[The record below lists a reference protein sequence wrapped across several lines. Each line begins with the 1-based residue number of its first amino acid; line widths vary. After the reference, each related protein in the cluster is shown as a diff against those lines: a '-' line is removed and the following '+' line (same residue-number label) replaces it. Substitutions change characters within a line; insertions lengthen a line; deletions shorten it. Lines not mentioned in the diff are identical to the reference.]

1 MSLTQLSIKR
11 PIAILMLFAVLTIL
25 GLQGLFKMPAEQD
38 PRIDFPFISVSTVYP
53 GAGPGEIETLI
64 SKPIEDAVFSVNG
77 IKNVTSVSQQGISI
91 VAIEFQLGVDVDT
104 AAADVRAKV
113 DSVRRA
119 LPQAADVPLIGKFD
133 TGSAPIMF
141 LAVRSKSGRDSR
153 EIRDLCDRTIKDR
166 LSQVA
171 GVAAVNVIGGDKR
184 EIAIQLNR
192 GKLDAIG
199 LTVSDVVSAIRAQNL
214 NLPAGRVTESVRDYA
229 VRVVGEFKDASEIAE
244 LEFTVQL
251 ASGPKSIRLKDI
263 AVVRDAARERT
274 ESASLAK
281 RDESGKITES
291 TDTVALSVQK
301 ISGGNTVDIARGID
315 KQIADAKV
323 LLPADIEITTT
334 SNQAKEVEENL
345 LDVQHTLLIGAFL
358 AVMIVYMFLHNLRG
372 TMIVA
377 IAIPA
382 SIVSTFL
389 VMQALGFT
397 LNSMTL
403 LGLSLA
409 VGILVDDSIVVL
421 ENIYKYL
428 ALGYPPDEAALKGR
442 GEIGLAAITITLVD
456 VVVFVPVAF
465 MGGIVGQFFRSFG
478 VTVAVAT
485 LFSLLVSFTLAPMLA
500 SKWYQQGFSD
510 APTGKFSRAFD
521 AFFHNLS
528 NKYRETLRWALLHRG
543 TVIFI
548 GNMALVNII
557 LWMVAAGSGTPQAIK
572 TAIPLVAL
580 QVVGGAVVFTI
591 NKIRGNKSAEPIVV
605 GSIGAAITFV
615 VCATSGAVGTPLGF
629 RFAPGIDQSQVSLSV
644 ELPAGSSLA
653 RTNEALR
660 NVEAAVRDIPEIDFI
675 ELTAGSTSTGGFES
689 QTSSGSNFGQVRLIL
704 GEPIG
709 NLDRI
714 MFWKDTSKLRRKSDV
729 DVAELVRARTKDI
742 VGADVKTTEVSGFG
756 GTAAPVQIIITGP
769 ELGELLERASAVK
782 DVLLK
787 TDGILTPDVS
797 YKPSKP
803 EVRIVLDRKRAAD
816 YGMTVQQVA
825 GVLRDAIEGNIDSK
839 LRIDGEQ
846 FDIRIQY
853 QTLDRASVADVGN
866 VIIGYRSGQSIR
878 VRDIARIYED
888 RGPTK
893 IDRRNRL
900 RQVTVSA
907 YLAPGKVIGNM
918 QQAIDPE
925 IAKINF
931 GRATYSWGG
940 EANTMAEEGVF
951 MVSALL
957 LAIGLVYILMAALFD
972 NLLYPLV
979 IMLSIPQALVG
990 GLLGLL
996 ITGKPLSIIAMIGV
1010 IMLMGLVTKNAI
1022 LLVDF
1027 TNNLR
1032 RQGMDRFEALLESGP
1047 ARLRPIL
1054 MTSLAQILGAW
1065 PVAAAL
1071 GRGSE
1076 FRQPL
1081 GIVVMGGLILS
1092 GLLTLLVIPCTYI
1105 LFDDISLLFSRKRR
1119 SS

>member
-25 GLQGLFKMPAEQD
+25 GLQGLLKMPAEQD

-119 LPQAADVPLIGKFD
+119 LPQSADVPLIGKFD

-141 LAVRSKSGRDSR
+141 LAVRSSSGRDSR

-184 EIAIQLNR
+184 EIGIQLDR
-192 GKLDAIG
+192 GKLDALG
-199 LTVSDVVSAIRAQNL
+199 LTVSDVVNAIRAQNL

-229 VRVVGEFKDASEIAE
+229 VRVVGEFKDANEIAE
-244 LEFTVQL
+244 LEFTAQL
-251 ASGPKSIRLKDI
+251 PSGPKSIRLKDI
-263 AVVRDAARERT
+263 ADVRDSARERT

-281 RDESGKITES
+281 RDDSGKITES
-291 TDTVALSVQK
+291 TDTVTLSVQK
-301 ISGGNTVDIARGID
+301 ISGGNTVDIARGIE

-345 LDVQHTLLIGAFL
+345 LDVQHTLIIGAVL
-358 AVMIVYMFLHNLRG
+358 AVLIVYLFLHNLRG

-421 ENIYKYL
+421 ENIYKFL

-442 GEIGLAAITITLVD
+442 GEIGLAALTITLVD

-510 APTGKFSRAFD
+510 APTSKFARSFD
-521 AFFHNLS
+521 AFFHSLS
-528 NKYRETLRWALLHRG
+528 ARYRNTLHWALLHRG

-557 LWMVAAGSGTPQAIK
+557 LWMITAGSGAK
-572 TAIPLVAL
+572 ALGTAIPLVGL
-580 QVVGGAVVFTI
+580 QVAGGAILFGI
-591 NKIRGNKSAEPIVV
+591 NRMRGKRSGEPMIV
-605 GSIGAAITFV
+605 GFIGAAVTFL
-615 VCATSGAVGTPLGF
+615 VCSVSGAVGTPLGF
-629 RFAPGIDQSQVSLSV
+629 RFAPGIDQSLVSLNV
-644 ELPAGSSLA
+644 ELPAGSSLE
-653 RTNEALR
+653 RTNQALR
-660 NVEAAVRDIPEIDFI
+660 KIEQAVRDIPEIDYI

-689 QTSSGSNFGQVRLIL
+689 QSSSGSNFGQVRLIL

-709 NLDRI
+709 NLDR
-714 MFWKDTSKLRRKSDV
+714 MQFWKDSSKLRRKSDV
-729 DVAELVRARTKDI
+729 EVAEIVRARTKDI

-769 ELGELLERASAVK
+769 DLSELLERASAVK

-803 EVRIVLDRKRAAD
+803 EVRIVLDRRRAAD

-825 GVLRDAIEGNIDSK
+825 GVLRDAIEGNIESK

-846 FDIRIQY
+846 YDIRIQY
-853 QTLDRASVADVGN
+853 QNLNRSSVSDVGN
-866 VIIGYRSGQSIR
+866 VIIGYRNGQSVR

-918 QQAIDPE
+918 QQAIDPQL
-925 IAKINF
+925 AKINF
-931 GRATYSWGG
+931 GRASYSWGG

-1022 LLVDF
+1022 LLVDY

-1032 RQGMDRFEALLESGP
+1032 REGKDRFEALLESGP

-1105 LFDDISLLFSRKRR
+1105 LFDDISQLFSRKRNKV
-1119 SS
+1119 

>member
-25 GLQGLFKMPAEQD
+25 GLQGLLKMPAEQD

-119 LPQAADVPLIGKFD
+119 LPQSADVPLIGKFD

-141 LAVRSKSGRDSR
+141 LAVRSSSGRDSR

-184 EIAIQLNR
+184 EIGIQLDR
-192 GKLDAIG
+192 GKLDALG
-199 LTVSDVVSAIRAQNL
+199 LTVSDVVNAIRAQNL

-229 VRVVGEFKDASEIAE
+229 VRVVGEFKDANEIAE
-244 LEFTVQL
+244 LEFTAQL
-251 ASGPKSIRLKDI
+251 PSGPKSIRLKDI
-263 AVVRDAARERT
+263 ADVRDSARERT

-281 RDESGKITES
+281 RDDSGKITES
-291 TDTVALSVQK
+291 TDTVTLSVQK
-301 ISGGNTVDIARGID
+301 ISGGNTVDIARGIE

-345 LDVQHTLLIGAFL
+345 LDVQHTLIIGAVL
-358 AVMIVYMFLHNLRG
+358 AVLIVYLFLHNLRG

-421 ENIYKYL
+421 ENIYKFL

-442 GEIGLAAITITLVD
+442 GEIGLAALTITLVD

-510 APTGKFSRAFD
+510 APTSRFARSFD
-521 AFFHNLS
+521 AFFHSLS
-528 NKYRETLRWALLHRG
+528 ARYRRTLHWALLHRG

-557 LWMVAAGSGTPQAIK
+557 LWMVTAGSGSKALG
-572 TAIPLVAL
+572 TAVPLVGL
-580 QVVGGAVVFTI
+580 QVAGGAILFGI
-591 NKIRGNKSAEPIVV
+591 NRMRGKRSGEPLIV
-605 GSIGAAITFV
+605 GFIGAAVTFL
-615 VCATSGAVGTPLGF
+615 VCSVSGAVGTPLGF
-629 RFAPGIDQSQVSLSV
+629 RFAPGIDQSLVSLNV
-644 ELPAGSSLA
+644 ELPAGSSLE
-653 RTNEALR
+653 RTNQTLR
-660 NVEAAVRDIPEIDFI
+660 KIEQAVRDIPEIDYI

-689 QTSSGSNFGQVRLIL
+689 QSSSGSNFGQVRLIL

-709 NLDRI
+709 NLDR
-714 MFWKDTSKLRRKSDV
+714 MQFWKDSTKLRRKSDV
-729 DVAELVRARTKDI
+729 EVAEIVRARTKDI

-769 ELGELLERASAVK
+769 DLSELLERASAVK

-803 EVRIVLDRKRAAD
+803 EVRIVLDRRRAAD

-825 GVLRDAIEGNIDSK
+825 GVLRDAIEGNIESK

-846 FDIRIQY
+846 YDIRIQY
-853 QTLDRASVADVGN
+853 QNLNRSSVSDVGN
-866 VIIGYRSGQSIR
+866 VIVGYRNGQSVR

-918 QQAIDPE
+918 QQAIDPQL
-925 IAKINF
+925 AKINF
-931 GRATYSWGG
+931 GRASYSWGG

-1022 LLVDF
+1022 LLVDY

-1032 RQGMDRFEALLESGP
+1032 REGKDRFEALLESGP

-1105 LFDDISLLFSRKRR
+1105 LFDDISQLFSRKRNKA
-1119 SS
+1119 

>member
-11 PIAILMLFAVLTIL
+11 PIAIFMLFAVLAIL

-141 LAVRSKSGRDSR
+141 LAVRSTSGRDSR

-184 EIAIQLNR
+184 EIGIQLNR
-192 GKLDAIG
+192 GRLDALG
-199 LTVSDVVSAIRAQNL
+199 LTVTDVVNAVRAQNL

-229 VRVVGEFKDASEIAE
+229 VRVVGEFKDANEIAD
-244 LEFTVQL
+244 LEFTAQL
-251 ASGPKSIRLKDI
+251 PSGPKSIRLRDI
-263 AVVRDAARERT
+263 ADVRDTARERT

-281 RDESGKITES
+281 RDSSGTISDS
-291 TDTVALSVQK
+291 TDTVTLSVQK
-301 ISGGNTVDIARGID
+301 ISGGNTVDIARGIE
-315 KQIADAKV
+315 KQIAAAKA

-334 SNQAKEVEENL
+334 SNQAKEVKENL
-345 LDVQHTLLIGAFL
+345 LDVQHTLIIGAVL
-358 AVMIVYMFLHNLRG
+358 AVLIVYLFLHNLRG
-372 TMIVA
+372 TLIVA

-421 ENIYKYL
+421 ENIYKFL

-442 GEIGLAAITITLVD
+442 GEIGLAALTITLVD

-510 APTGKFSRAFD
+510 APTSKFARAFD
-521 AFFHNLS
+521 AFFHSLS
-528 NKYRETLRWALLHRG
+528 AKYRNALHWALLHRG

-557 LWMVAAGSGTPQAIK
+557 LWMITAGSGGKASA
-572 TAIPLVAL
+572 TAIPLVAI
-580 QVVGGAVVFTI
+580 QAAGGAILFGI
-591 NKIRGNKSAEPIVV
+591 NRMRGKRSTEPLIV
-605 GSIGAAITFV
+605 GAIGAAVSFA
-615 VCATSGAVGTPLGF
+615 VCSVSGIVGTPLGF
-629 RFAPGIDQSQVSLSV
+629 RFAPGIDQSLVSLSV
-644 ELPAGSSLA
+644 ELPAGSSLG
-653 RTNEALR
+653 RTNQALR
-660 NVEAAVRDIPEIDFI
+660 KIEEAVRDIPEIDYI

-709 NLDRI
+709 NLDRLQV
-714 MFWKDTSKLRRKSDV
+714 WKDSSNLRRKSDV
-729 DVAELVRARTKDI
+729 EVAELVRARTKDI

-769 ELGELLERASAVK
+769 DLSELLERASAVK
-782 DVLLK
+782 DVLSK

-803 EVRIVLDRKRAAD
+803 EVRIVLDRRRAAD

-825 GVLRDAIEGNIDSK
+825 GVLRDAIEGNIESK

-846 FDIRIQY
+846 YDIRIQY
-853 QTLDRASVADVGN
+853 QNLNRSSVTDVGN
-866 VIIGYRSGQSIR
+866 VIIGYRNGLSVR

-918 QQAIDPE
+918 QQAIDPQL
-925 IAKINF
+925 AKINF
-931 GRATYSWGG
+931 GRASYTWGG

-951 MVSALL
+951 MISALL

-1022 LLVDF
+1022 LLVDY

-1032 RQGMDRFEALLESGP
+1032 REGKDRFEALLESGP

-1081 GIVVMGGLILS
+1081 GIVVMSGLILS

-1105 LFDDISLLFSRKRR
+1105 LFDDISEFLSRKR
-1119 SS
+1119 SKV

>member
-1 MSLTQLSIKR
+1 
-11 PIAILMLFAVLTIL
+11 
-25 GLQGLFKMPAEQD
+25 
-38 PRIDFPFISVSTVYP
+38 
-53 GAGPGEIETLI
+53 
-64 SKPIEDAVFSVNG
+64 
-77 IKNVTSVSQQGISI
+77 
-91 VAIEFQLGVDVDT
+91 
-104 AAADVRAKV
+104 
-113 DSVRRA
+113 
-119 LPQAADVPLIGKFD
+119 
-133 TGSAPIMF
+133 
-141 LAVRSKSGRDSR
+141 
-153 EIRDLCDRTIKDR
+153 
-166 LSQVA
+166 
-171 GVAAVNVIGGDKR
+171 
-184 EIAIQLNR
+184 
-192 GKLDAIG
+192 
-199 LTVSDVVSAIRAQNL
+199 AQNL

-244 LEFTVQL
+244 LEFTAQL
-251 ASGPKSIRLKDI
+251 PGGPKIIRLKDI
-263 AVVRDAARERT
+263 AIVSDTARERT

-281 RDESGKITES
+281 RDKSGKITES
-291 TDTVALSVQK
+291 TDTVTLSVQK
-301 ISGGNTVDIARGID
+301 ISGGNTVNIARGIQ
-315 KQIADAKV
+315 KQLADAKA

-345 LDVQHTLLIGAFL
+345 LDVQHTLLIGAVL
-358 AVMIVYMFLHNLRG
+358 AVLIVYLFLHNLRG
-372 TMIVA
+372 TIIVA

-382 SIVSTFL
+382 SIVSSFL

-421 ENIYKYL
+421 ENIYKFL
-428 ALGYPPDEAALKGR
+428 ALGYSPNEAALKGR
-442 GEIGLAAITITLVD
+442 GEIGLAALTITLVD

-478 VTVAVAT
+478 ITVAVAT

-510 APTGKFSRAFD
+510 APAGKFARAFD
-521 AFFHNLS
+521 ALFHSLS
-528 NKYRETLRWALLHRG
+528 AKYRNTLSWALLHRG

-557 LWMVAAGSGTPQAIK
+557 LWMVTAGSGRSAVG
-572 TAIPLVAL
+572 TALPLVGI
-580 QVVGGAVVFTI
+580 QVIGGALVFAV
-591 NKIRGNKSAEPIVV
+591 NRFRGNKSGEPLLV
-605 GSIGAAITFV
+605 GSIGAAVTFL
-615 VCATSGAVGTPLGF
+615 VCSVSGAVGTPLGF
-629 RFAPGIDQSQVSLSV
+629 RFAPGIDQSLVSLSV
-644 ELPAGSSLA
+644 ELPAGSSLD
-653 RTNEALR
+653 RTNQVLQT
-660 NVEAAVRDIPEIDFI
+660 VENAVRDIPEIDYI

-689 QTSSGSNFGQVRLIL
+689 QTSSGSNFGQARLIL
-704 GEPIG
+704 REPIG

-714 MFWKDTSKLRRKSDV
+714 QFWKDSSHLRSKSDV
-729 DVAELVRARTKDI
+729 EVAELVRARTKDI

-769 ELGELLERASAVK
+769 DLSELLERASAVK
-782 DVLLK
+782 EVLAK

-803 EVRIVLDRKRAAD
+803 EVRIVLDRRRAAD
-816 YGMTVQQVA
+816 YGMNVQQVA
-825 GVLRDAIEGNIDSK
+825 GVLRDAIEGNIESK
-839 LRIDGEQ
+839 LRVDGEQ
-846 FDIRIQY
+846 YDIRIQY
-853 QTLDRASVADVGN
+853 QSLNRSSVADVGN
-866 VIIGYRSGQSIR
+866 VIVGYRNGQSIR

-918 QQAIDPE
+918 QQAIDPQL
-925 IAKINF
+925 AKINF
-931 GRATYSWGG
+931 GRASYSWGG
-940 EANTMAEEGVF
+940 EANTLAEEGVF
-951 MVSALL
+951 MITALL
-957 LAIGLVYILMAALFD
+957 LAITLVYILMAALFD

-1022 LLVDF
+1022 LLVDY

-1032 RQGMDRFEALLESGP
+1032 REGKDRFEALLESGP

-1105 LFDDISLLFSRKRR
+1105 LFDDISQFLSRKRKTA
-1119 SS
+1119 

>member
-184 EIAIQLNR
+184 EIGIQLNR
-192 GKLDAIG
+192 GKLDALG

-229 VRVVGEFKDASEIAE
+229 VRVVGEFKDASEIAD
-244 LEFTVQL
+244 LEFTAQL
-251 ASGPKSIRLKDI
+251 PSGPKTIRLKDI
-263 AVVRDAARERT
+263 ANVRDAARERT
-274 ESASLAK
+274 ESAALAK
-281 RDESGKITES
+281 RDTSGKITDS
-291 TDTVALSVQK
+291 TDTVTLSVQK

-345 LDVQHTLLIGAFL
+345 LDVQHTLLIGAVL
-358 AVMIVYMFLHNLRG
+358 AVLIVYLFLHNLRG

-377 IAIPA
+377 IAIPT

-421 ENIYKYL
+421 ENIYKFL

-442 GEIGLAAITITLVD
+442 GEIGLAALTITLVD

-510 APTGKFSRAFD
+510 APAGKFARAFD

-528 NKYRETLRWALLHRG
+528 AKYRGTLHWALLHRG

-557 LWMVAAGSGTPQAIK
+557 LWMVTAGSGAKAIG
-572 TAIPLVAL
+572 TAIPLVGL
-580 QVVGGAVVFTI
+580 QVVGGAVVFAV
-591 NKIRGNKSAEPIVV
+591 NRFRGKKSGEPLIV
-605 GSIGAAITFV
+605 GSVGAAVTFL
-615 VCATSGAVGTPLGF
+615 VCSISGAVGSPLGF

-653 RTNEALR
+653 RTNEALHA
-660 NVEAAVRDIPEIDFI
+660 VEQAVRDIPEIDFI

-704 GEPIG
+704 SDPIG
-709 NLDRI
+709 NLDRLQ
-714 MFWKDTSKLRRKSDV
+714 FWKDTSNLRRKSDV

-769 ELGELLERASAVK
+769 DLSELLERASAVK
-782 DVLLK
+782 NVLLK

-803 EVRIVLDRKRAAD
+803 EVRIVLDRRRAAD

-825 GVLRDAIEGNIDSK
+825 GVLRDAIEGNIESK
-839 LRIDGEQ
+839 LRLDGEQ

-853 QTLDRASVADVGN
+853 QNLDRASVADVGN
-866 VIIGYRSGQSIR
+866 VIIGYRNGQSVR

-918 QQAIDPE
+918 QQAIDPQL
-925 IAKINF
+925 AKLNF

-1032 RQGMDRFEALLESGP
+1032 RQGKDRFEALLESGP

-1092 GLLTLLVIPCTYI
+1092 GLLTLLVIPCTYL
-1105 LFDDISLLFSRKRR
+1105 LFDDISQFFSRKRTR
-1119 SS
+1119 S

>member
-25 GLQGLFKMPAEQD
+25 GLQGLLKMPAEQD

-119 LPQAADVPLIGKFD
+119 LPQSADVPLIGKFD

-141 LAVRSKSGRDSR
+141 LAVRSSSGRDSR

-184 EIAIQLNR
+184 EIGIQLDR
-192 GKLDAIG
+192 GKLDALG
-199 LTVSDVVSAIRAQNL
+199 LTVSDVVNAIRAQNL

-229 VRVVGEFKDASEIAE
+229 VRVVGEFKDANEIAE
-244 LEFTVQL
+244 LEFTAQL
-251 ASGPKSIRLKDI
+251 PSGPKSIRLKDI
-263 AVVRDAARERT
+263 ADVRDSARERT

-281 RDESGKITES
+281 RDDSGKITES
-291 TDTVALSVQK
+291 TDTVTLSVQK
-301 ISGGNTVDIARGID
+301 ISGGNTVDIARGIE

-345 LDVQHTLLIGAFL
+345 LDVQHTLIIGAVL
-358 AVMIVYMFLHNLRG
+358 AVLIVYLFLHNLRG

-421 ENIYKYL
+421 ENIYKFL

-442 GEIGLAAITITLVD
+442 GEIGLAALTITLVD

-510 APTGKFSRAFD
+510 APTSRFARSFD
-521 AFFHNLS
+521 AFFHSLS
-528 NKYRETLRWALLHRG
+528 ARYRRTLHWALLHRG

-557 LWMVAAGSGTPQAIK
+557 LWMVTAGSGSKALG
-572 TAIPLVAL
+572 TAVPLVGL
-580 QVVGGAVVFTI
+580 QVAGGAILFGI
-591 NKIRGNKSAEPIVV
+591 NRMRGKRSGEPLIV
-605 GSIGAAITFV
+605 GFIGAAVTFL
-615 VCATSGAVGTPLGF
+615 VCSVSGAVGTPLGF
-629 RFAPGIDQSQVSLSV
+629 RFAPGIDQSLVSLNV
-644 ELPAGSSLA
+644 ELPAGSSLE
-653 RTNEALR
+653 RTNQALR
-660 NVEAAVRDIPEIDFI
+660 KIEQAVRDIPEIDYI

-689 QTSSGSNFGQVRLIL
+689 QSSSGSNFGQVRLIL

-709 NLDRI
+709 NLDR
-714 MFWKDTSKLRRKSDV
+714 MQFWKDSSKLRRKSDV
-729 DVAELVRARTKDI
+729 EVAEIVRARTKDI

-769 ELGELLERASAVK
+769 DLSELLERASAVK

-803 EVRIVLDRKRAAD
+803 EVRIVLDRRRAAD

-825 GVLRDAIEGNIDSK
+825 GVLRDAIEGNIESK

-846 FDIRIQY
+846 YDIRIQY
-853 QTLDRASVADVGN
+853 QNLNRSSVSDVGN
-866 VIIGYRSGQSIR
+866 VIVGYRNGQSVR

-918 QQAIDPE
+918 QQAIDPQL
-925 IAKINF
+925 AKINF
-931 GRATYSWGG
+931 GRASYSWGG

-1022 LLVDF
+1022 LLVDY

-1032 RQGMDRFEALLESGP
+1032 REGKDRFEALLESGP

-1092 GLLTLLVIPCTYI
+1092 GLLTLLVIPCTYL
-1105 LFDDISLLFSRKRR
+1105 LFDDISQLFSRKRNKA
-1119 SS
+1119 

>member
-104 AAADVRAKV
+104 AAADVRSKV

-184 EIAIQLNR
+184 EIGIQLNR
-192 GKLDAIG
+192 GKLDSLG

-229 VRVVGEFKDASEIAE
+229 VRVVGEFKDAAE
-244 LEFTVQL
+244 LADLEFTAQL
-251 ASGPKSIRLKDI
+251 PSGPKSIRLKDI
-263 AVVRDAARERT
+263 AIVRDAARERT
-274 ESASLAK
+274 ESAALAK
-281 RDESGKITES
+281 RDPSGNIADS
-291 TDTVALSVQK
+291 TDTVTLSVQK
-301 ISGGNTVDIARGID
+301 ISGGNTVDIARGIE
-315 KQIADAKV
+315 KQLADAKV

-345 LDVQHTLLIGAFL
+345 LDVQHTLLIGAVL
-358 AVMIVYMFLHNLRG
+358 AVLIVYLFLHNLRG

-377 IAIPA
+377 IAIPT

-421 ENIYKYL
+421 ENIYKFL

-442 GEIGLAAITITLVD
+442 GEIGLAALTITLVD

-510 APTGKFSRAFD
+510 APAGKFAHAFD
-521 AFFHNLS
+521 AFFHSLS
-528 NKYRETLRWALLHRG
+528 AKYRSTLRWALLHRG

-557 LWMVAAGSGTPQAIK
+557 LWMVSAGAGAGALGTAL
-572 TAIPLVAL
+572 PLVGL
-580 QVVGGAVVFTI
+580 QIAGGIIVFVVNRF
-591 NKIRGNKSAEPIVV
+591 RGTKSLEPLIV
-605 GSIGAAITFV
+605 GSLGAAVTFM
-615 VCATSGAVGTPLGF
+615 VCSISGAVGTPLGF

-653 RTNEALR
+653 RTNEALHKI
-660 NVEAAVRDIPEIDFI
+660 ELAVRDIPEIDFI

-689 QTSSGSNFGQVRLIL
+689 QTSSGSNFGQVRLL
-704 GEPIG
+704 LSDPIG
-709 NLDRI
+709 NLDRLQ
-714 MFWKDTSKLRRKSDV
+714 FWKDSLKLRRKSDV
-729 DVAELVRARTKDI
+729 EVAELVRARTKDI

-769 ELGELLERASAVK
+769 DLSELLERASAVK

-803 EVRIVLDRKRAAD
+803 EVRIVLDRRRAAD

-825 GVLRDAIEGNIDSK
+825 GVLRDAIEGNIESK
-839 LRIDGEQ
+839 LRLDGEQ

-853 QTLDRASVADVGN
+853 QNLDRSSVSDVGN
-866 VIIGYRSGQSIR
+866 VIVGYRNGQSVR
-878 VRDIARIYED
+878 VRDISRIYED

-918 QQAIDPE
+918 QQAIDPQL
-925 IAKINF
+925 ATLNF

-1092 GLLTLLVIPCTYI
+1092 GLLTLLVIPCTYL
-1105 LFDDISLLFSRKRR
+1105 LFDDISQLFSRKRNQ
-1119 SS
+1119 S

>member
-141 LAVRSKSGRDSR
+141 LAVRSSTGRDSR

-184 EIAIQLNR
+184 EIGIQLNR
-192 GKLDAIG
+192 GKLDALG
-199 LTVSDVVSAIRAQNL
+199 LTVSDVVNAIRAQNL

-229 VRVVGEFKDASEIAE
+229 VRVVGEFKDANEIAE
-244 LEFTVQL
+244 LEFTAQL
-251 ASGPKSIRLKDI
+251 PSGPKSIRLKDI
-263 AVVRDAARERT
+263 ADVRDTARERT

-291 TDTVALSVQK
+291 TDTVTLSVQK
-301 ISGGNTVDIARGID
+301 ISGGNTVDIARGIE
-315 KQIADAKV
+315 KQLADAKA

-345 LDVQHTLLIGAFL
+345 LDVQHTLIIGAVL
-358 AVMIVYMFLHNLRG
+358 AVLIVYLFLHNLRG

-382 SIVSTFL
+382 SIVATFL

-421 ENIYKYL
+421 ENIYKFL

-442 GEIGLAAITITLVD
+442 GEIGLAALTITLVD

-510 APTGKFSRAFD
+510 APTSKFARSFD
-521 AFFHNLS
+521 AFFHSLS
-528 NKYRETLRWALLHRG
+528 ARYRSTLHWALLHRG

-557 LWMVAAGSGTPQAIK
+557 LWMVTAGSGGKALG

-580 QVVGGAVVFTI
+580 QVVGGAIVFGV
-591 NKIRGNKSAEPIVV
+591 NQLRGKRSVEPLIV
-605 GSIGAAITFV
+605 GSV
-615 VCATSGAVGTPLGF
+615 GAVVTFLVCSVSGMVGAPLGF
-629 RFAPGIDQSQVSLSV
+629 RFAPGIDQSLVSLSV
-644 ELPAGSSLA
+644 ELPAGSSLG
-653 RTNEALR
+653 RTNQALR
-660 NVEAAVRDIPEIDFI
+660 KVEEAVRDIPEIDYI

-709 NLDRI
+709 NLDRLQ
-714 MFWKDTSKLRRKSDV
+714 FWKDSSNLRRKSDV
-729 DVAELVRARTKDI
+729 EVAELVRARTKDI

-769 ELGELLERASAVK
+769 DLSELLERASAVK
-782 DVLLK
+782 DVLVK
-787 TDGILTPDVS
+787 TEGILTPDVS

-803 EVRIVLDRKRAAD
+803 EVRIVLDRRRAAD

-825 GVLRDAIEGNIDSK
+825 GVLRDAIEGNIESK

-846 FDIRIQY
+846 YDIRIQY
-853 QTLDRASVADVGN
+853 QNLNRSSVSDVGN
-866 VIIGYRSGQSIR
+866 VIIGYRSGQSVR

-918 QQAIDPE
+918 QQAIDPQL
-925 IAKINF
+925 AKSNF
-931 GRATYSWGG
+931 GRASYTWGG

-1022 LLVDF
+1022 LLVDY

-1032 RQGMDRFEALLESGP
+1032 REGKDRFEALLESGP

-1105 LFDDISLLFSRKRR
+1105 LFDDISQLFSRKRTKA
-1119 SS
+1119 